1 VSTSEHLVTITVNG
15 LPRSAR
21 VEARQSLAEFLR
33 TDLHLT
39 GTKLGCEQGVCGA
52 CTVLVDGE
60 PVRACLMLAVQAA
73 GREVRTVEG
82 LATDG
87 RLSVLQQAFT
97 DNHALQCGFCTPGFL
112 MTAQALLE
120 ENPGPTEHEIRDA
133 LAGGICRC
141 TGYDG
146 LVAAVAQAAER
157 LRDGAGRAAG
167 ALR

>member
-1 VSTSEHLVTITVNG
+1 VSTSEHPVTITVNG
-15 LPRSAR
+15 APHSGH
-21 VEARQSLAEFLR
+21 VEARQNLAEFLR
-33 TDLHLT
+33 GDLHLT

-60 PVRACLMLAVQAA
+60 PVRACLMLAVQAS
-73 GREVRTVEG
+73 GHEVRTVEG
-82 LATDG
+82 LASEG

-112 MTAQALLE
+112 MTAQALLD
-120 ENPGPTEHEIRDA
+120 ENPDPTELEIRDA

-146 LVAAVAQAAER
+146 LVAAVGQAAQS
-157 LRDGAGRAAG
+157 LRDSAAL
-167 ALR
+167 AAETLR